1 MSASDTLTSLLSEG
15 AVLAVRLG
23 PGENLPGAC
32 LAAARGGIGAL
43 EITLTTPGALGAI
56 EALAKESGVLAGGG
70 TVLTAEDVRNVARAG
85 GRFALSPV
93 FDPEAAD
100 EARRANL
107 LYIPGAATPT
117 EILRAHR
124 DGAPVVKFF
133 PSAALGGPAF
143 IRAFR
148 GPFPG
153 IPILPTSG
161 PTAENLASYF
171 DAGAVAVGVGGA
183 EFFPPG
189 WTAASV
195 EAAARKVR
203 QALSRVRG
211 RVPPARP

>member
-1 MSASDTLTSLLSEG
+1 MSAQETLKTLLDEG

-23 PGENLPGAC
+23 AGENLPGAC

-70 TVLTAEDVRNVARAG
+70 TVLTAEDVRNVAKAG
-85 GRFALSPV
+85 GRFALSPI
-93 FDPEAAD
+93 FDEGAAEEAKQAD
-100 EARRANL
+100 L
-107 LYIPGAATPT
+107 LYIPGAATPL
-117 EILRAHR
+117 EILAAHR
-124 DGAPVVKFF
+124 CGAPVVKFF

-148 GPFPG
+148 GPFPK
-153 IPILPTSG
+153 IPLLPTSG

-171 DAGAVAVGVGGA
+171 EAGAVAVGVGGV
-183 EFFPPG
+183 EFFAPG
-189 WTAASV
+189 WTPASV

-203 QALSRVRG
+203 QALSRVRAG
-211 RVPPARP
+211 APPAPR

>member
-1 MSASDTLTSLLSEG
+1 MQDTLTSLLGEG

-23 PGENLPGAC
+23 PGENLAGAC

-43 EITLTTPGALGAI
+43 EITLTTPGALGTI

-100 EARRANL
+100 EAARAGI

-124 DGAPVVKFF
+124 HGAPVVKFF

-148 GPFPG
+148 GPFPN

-161 PTAENLASYF
+161 PTAETLADYF
-171 DAGAVAVGVGGA
+171 AAGAVAVGVGGA
-183 EFFPPG
+183 EFFAPG
-189 WTAASV
+189 WTPASV

-203 QALSRVRG
+203 QALSRVRAKA
-211 RVPPARP
+211 PPAPR

>member
-1 MSASDTLTSLLSEG
+1 MSASETLASLLSEG

-56 EALAKESGVLAGGG
+56 EALAKESGLLTGGG
-70 TVLTAEDVRNVARAG
+70 TVLTAEDVRNVGRAG

-100 EARRANL
+100 EARRADL

-124 DGAPVVKFF
+124 HGAPEVKFF

-161 PTAENLASYF
+161 PTAENLATYF
-171 DAGAVAVGVGGA
+171 EAGAVAVGVGGA

-189 WTAASV
+189 WTPASV
-195 EAAARKVR
+195 EAAARQVR

-211 RVPPARP
+211 RVPPAPL

>member
-1 MSASDTLTSLLSEG
+1 MSASETLATLLNEG

-23 PGENLPGAC
+23 PGENLAGAC

-56 EALAKESGVLAGGG
+56 EALAKESGALTGGG

-100 EARRANL
+100 EARRADL
-107 LYIPGAATPT
+107 LYIPGAGTPT

-124 DGAPVVKFF
+124 HGAPVVKFF

-143 IRAFR
+143 VSAFR

-161 PTAENLASYF
+161 PTAENLAGYF

-189 WTAASV
+189 WTPASV

-203 QALSRVRG
+203 QALSRVRS